1 MQDEGELSV
10 KLPPHHHHSFSS
22 WWNGRR
28 SSKGSLFLTM
38 MDPLAPSLVSLS
50 LWSFFLKKVRS
61 FRMTKKKELDHIFS
75 RPPILP
81 LLFLR
86 DDPASSSRSS
96 SCIFIYIPS
105 IHIGYG
111 YKRKCIGEER
121 RTIHQMRSLG
131 ARNQLT
137 KRRLINFLSLLYTF
151 IWAQRIL

>member
-10 KLPPHHHHSFSS
+10 KLPPHHHHSSSS

-38 MDPLAPSLVSLS
+38 MDPLAPSLVSLCDP
-50 LWSFFLKKVRS
+50 L
-61 FRMTKKKELDHIFS
+61 TKKRCDPSGWQRKEKELDHIFS
-75 RPPILP
+75 RRPILLAL

-86 DDPASSSRSS
+86 DDDPASSSRSS

-131 ARNQLT
+131 VRNQLT
-137 KRRLINFLSLLYTF
+137 KRRLINFLSLSF
-151 IWAQRIL
+151 IWARYT